1 MTIKG
6 KYLKVL
12 GLALALGLVAST
24 AFAKPTMTNKN
35 VLDEY
40 AKATMQK
47 KAIALGYPCSQE
59 LQLTGFYKWLL
70 KTKLDTAM
78 INNAGD
84 PWSEHAHVHALQFE
98 KEVLEYFGPKYGF
111 SKEDLWGLVTFSG
124 TDGNNHGIYFGTN
137 YLRNVTGKEPIV
149 YISKEAHYSNMRLC
163 DLQNLDFKMIDTDQ
177 YGRMVPEAFEKALD
191 PSRPA
196 LVVYAMGTTFKGAM
210 DDQAKLNAIIAKKQ
224 PVAVYRHVD
233 AALFG
238 GYLPYTKMKALVDRR
253 NQPYDSIAI
262 SGHKFY
268 GMDEPSGLF
277 LTTKDVLKKQKAFD
291 IPYLNA
297 EMPMINCS
305 RSATSPLKLWWF
317 INNGGDKRWT
327 KEANEMMETTAWLCE
342 QLKAMKY
349 PYFAGEAS
357 NTVYMKR
364 PSAAICAK
372 YGLATDYDKRL
383 GGELAHVIVMQH
395 VNKKLLQQFLD
406 DLQKEYNN

>member
-1 MTIKG
+1 MLVKG

-12 GLALALGLVAST
+12 GLTLALGLMAST
-24 AFAKPTMTNKN
+24 AFAKPEMTNKN

-47 KAIALGYPCSQE
+47 KSVALGYPCSQE

-70 KTKLDTAM
+70 KSKLDTAM

-84 PWSEHAHVHALQFE
+84 PWSDHAHVHALKFE

-111 SKEDLWGLVTFSG
+111 TKDELWGLVSFSG

-137 YLRNVTGKEPIV
+137 YLRNVTGQDPIV

-163 DLQNLDFKMIDTDQ
+163 DLQNLEFKMIDTDQ
-177 YGRMVPEAFEKALD
+177 YGRMLPEAFEKALD
-191 PSRPA
+191 PARPA

-210 DDQAKLNAIIAKKQ
+210 DDQAKLNAIIAKKK

-238 GYLPYTKMKALVDRR
+238 GYLPYTNMKALVDK
-253 NQPYDSIAI
+253 NVQHYDSIAV
-262 SGHKFY
+262 SGHKFL

-277 LTTKDVLKKQKAFD
+277 LTTKEVLKKQKAFD

-305 RSATSPLKLWWF
+305 RSATSPLKLWWL
-317 INNGGDKRWT
+317 INNGGDARWT
-327 KEANEMMETTAWLCE
+327 KEAGEMMATTAWLCE
-342 QLKAMKY
+342 QLKAMNY

-395 VNKKLLQQFLD
+395 VDKKLLQQFLD
-406 DLQKEYNN
+406 DLKKE